1 MTIESELESIFPSNK
16 DDPSNLGLRLGIIV
30 GGSLSKGLTV
40 KLDAGELPGSMIEQ
54 LAVGRYVVVQGLTE
68 RRFFCIV
75 TDVSLEHTNPSIES
89 NPPETTDIYTAEIY
103 RSTLVYGR
111 ANVAPMLVLER
122 DSEEPRPVKT
132 IPAHFSVVSQA
143 NEEDVA
149 RVFGKADDDHF
160 YIGNP
165 IEMDQVPIN
174 VNLDRFI
181 ERSSGVFGKS
191 GTGKSF
197 ITRTLLSGIV
207 KSGKASCLIFDMHND
222 YGWAIKNEHG
232 REYKGLQQLFD
243 ANRVNVIT
251 LDPET
256 SQTRGNR
263 HDGALHIPYDAIEP
277 EDIAMLAG
285 VLTLSE
291 VQVNALYF
299 LRRRLGRKWLRKLLS
314 DDEHDQTELDEF
326 IQQGDLIKG
335 TLGAIQRKFEIFRHM
350 GFLQTNVR
358 EDLVE
363 TLFQKLNSGISIV
376 LEFGIYGDNLPAY
389 MFVAN
394 YLTRRIH
401 HRYVATKNKAFGHQ
415 GDEPNPLMIVIE
427 EAHKFL
433 DPEIS
438 QHTIF
443 GTIARELRK
452 YNVTLLVVDQRPSGI
467 DDEVMSQIGTRVTC
481 LLDNESD
488 IRAVFSGVS
497 GASALREVLAR
508 LDTQQQALIMGHAV
522 PMPVVIRTRDYGP
535 ELYAEI
541 AGGESHDIQS
551 DGEKVAQAKADLF
564 G

>member
-1 MTIESELESIFPSNK
+1 MIPESELEKHFPANQ
-16 DDPSNLGLRLGIIV
+16 DNPSTPGIRIGTIV
-30 GGSLSKGLTV
+30 GGSLSKGLVV

-75 TDVSLEHTNPSIES
+75 TDVALEHTNPSVES
-89 NPPETTDIYTAEIY
+89 NPPEATDIIMAEVY
-103 RSTLVYGR
+103 RSTLAYGK
-111 ANVAPMLVLER
+111 ANVAPMLVLEHG
-122 DSEEPRPVKT
+122 SEEPKPVKT
-132 IPAHFSVVSQA
+132 IPAHFSVVVQA

-149 RVFGKADDDHF
+149 KVFGKADSDHF

-207 KSGKASCLIFDMHND
+207 KSDKASCLIFDMHND

-243 ANRVNVIT
+243 AHQVNVIT

-256 SQTRGNR
+256 SQARGNR

-314 DDEHDQTELDEF
+314 NDENDQSELDEF
-326 IQQGDLIKG
+326 VQQGDLIKG
-335 TLGAIQRKFEIFRHM
+335 TLGAIQRKFEIFRRM
-350 GFLQTNVR
+350 GFLKTNVS
-358 EDLVE
+358 EDIVE

-376 LEFGIYGDNLPAY
+376 LEFGIYGDSLPAY

-401 HRYVATKNKAFGHQ
+401 HRYVATKNKAFGQQ

-433 DPEIS
+433 
-438 QHTIF
+438 
-443 GTIARELRK
+443 
-452 YNVTLLVVDQRPSGI
+452 
-467 DDEVMSQIGTRVTC
+467 
-481 LLDNESD
+481 
-488 IRAVFSGVS
+488 
-497 GASALREVLAR
+497 
-508 LDTQQQALIMGHAV
+508 
-522 PMPVVIRTRDYGP
+522 
-535 ELYAEI
+535 
-541 AGGESHDIQS
+541 
-551 DGEKVAQAKADLF
+551 
-564 G
+564 

>member
-1 MTIESELESIFPSNK
+1 MKPESELERTFPDNQGNSGT
-16 DDPSNLGLRLGIIV
+16 PGIRIGTVV
-30 GGSLSKGLTV
+30 GGSLSKGLVV

-54 LAVGRYVVVQGLTE
+54 LAVGRYVVVQGLTD

-75 TDVSLEHTNPSIES
+75 TDVSLEHTNPSVES
-89 NPPETTDIYTAEIY
+89 NPPETTDSIMAEVY
-103 RSTLVYGR
+103 RSTLAYGK

-122 DSEEPRPVKT
+122 DSEEPKPVKT
-132 IPAHFSVVSQA
+132 IPAHFSVVVQA
-143 NEEDVA
+143 NEEDVEQ
-149 RVFGKADDDHF
+149 VFGKADGDHF

-256 SQTRGNR
+256 SQARGNR
-263 HDGALHIPYDAIEP
+263 HDGALQIPYDAIEP

-314 DDEHDQTELDEF
+314 NDENDQSELDEF
-326 IQQGDLIKG
+326 VQQGDLIKG
-335 TLGAIQRKFEIFRHM
+335 TLGAIQRKFEIFRRM
-350 GFLQTNVR
+350 GVLQTNVS

-376 LEFGIYGDNLPAY
+376 LEFGIYGDSLPAY

-401 HRYVATKNKAFGHQ
+401 HRYVATKNKAFGNQ

-443 GTIARELRK
+443 GIIARELRK

-535 ELYAEI
+535 ELYEEI
-541 AGGESHDIQS
+541 NQQTFQLQS
-551 DGEKVAQAKADLF
+551 DAETVAQAKDDLF

>member
-1 MTIESELESIFPSNK
+1 MNPESELERTFPDNQ
-16 DDPSNLGLRLGIIV
+16 DNPSTSGIRIGTIV
-30 GGSLSKGLTV
+30 GGSLSKGLIV

-54 LAVGRYVVVQGLTE
+54 LAVGRYVVVQGLTD

-75 TDVSLEHTNPSIES
+75 TDVALEHTNPYVES
-89 NPPETTDIYTAEIY
+89 NPPETTDSIMAEVY
-103 RSTLVYGR
+103 RSTLAYGK

-122 DSEEPRPVKT
+122 DSEEPKPVKT
-132 IPAHFSVVSQA
+132 IPAHFSVVVQA
-143 NEEDVA
+143 NEEDVEQ
-149 RVFGKADDDHF
+149 VFGKADGDHF

-232 REYKGLQQLFD
+232 SEYKGLQQLFD

-256 SQTRGNR
+256 SQARGNR
-263 HDGALHIPYDAIEP
+263 HDGALQIPYDAIEP

-314 DDEHDQTELDEF
+314 NDENDQSELDEF
-326 IQQGDLIKG
+326 VQQGDLIKG
-335 TLGAIQRKFEIFRHM
+335 TLGAIQRKFEIFRRM
-350 GFLQTNVR
+350 GFLQTNVS

-376 LEFGIYGDNLPAY
+376 LEFGIYGDSLPAY

-401 HRYVATKNKAFGHQ
+401 HRYVATKNKAFGNQ
-415 GDEPNPLMIVIE
+415 VDEPNPLMIVIE

-535 ELYAEI
+535 ELYEEI
-541 AGGESHDIQS
+541 NQQTFQLQS
-551 DGEKVAQAKADLF
+551 DAETVAQAKDDLF